1 MTDPLRP
8 FRCIRAGWHLL
19 DLVGFWWPW
28 LKAATWYWR
37 SRPLG

>member
-8 FRCIRAGWHLL
+8 FRVLRPGWHFF

-28 LKAATWYWR
+28 FKAACWWWR
-37 SRPLG
+37 IAK